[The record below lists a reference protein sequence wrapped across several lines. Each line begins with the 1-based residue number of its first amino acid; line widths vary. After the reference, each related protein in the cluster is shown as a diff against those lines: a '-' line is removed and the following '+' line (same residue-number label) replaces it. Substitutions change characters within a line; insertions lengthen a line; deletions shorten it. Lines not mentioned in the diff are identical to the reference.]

1 LRRSCLRR
9 AEKGFGV
16 VEWKEKRKSMSRTLL
31 NYIVKKEHHKY
42 RKDHSQLT
50 GLAEEFSKA
59 GLNPKERMT
68 RRFELLA
75 GLETPVFLPEEKICF
90 LRTVKEIP
98 DCFTEEEWAQIKA
111 KHYIHEL
118 GYMSNLSPN
127 YERVI
132 AGGLLA
138 EREKADVYGQRIIDA
153 ILSLVDRYK
162 AQAAAEGKMELAA
175 VLEKVPR
182 YGATS
187 FYEALQSFRIIHFS
201 LWLEGNYHNTVGRF
215 DKYMYPYLKADMERG
230 LYTRETALEM
240 VEDFFLSFNKDS
252 DLYPGVQQGDNGQ
265 SMVLGGMDEN
275 GEEVFNLLSELCLE
289 ASRNLILID
298 PKINLRV
305 NKNTPQKIYELGTE
319 LTKAGLGF
327 PQYSN
332 DDVVVEGLV
341 KLGYELEDAR
351 NYAMA
356 ACWEFI
362 IPKVGADVANIGAL
376 SFPKVIDT
384 CLHRDLQ
391 GCESFEKFMKA
402 VQDQIQA
409 ECDQI
414 CAGIKDLWFV
424 PSPFMNILM
433 DGGIYEGAKYN
444 NFGIH
449 GTGVATAADSLAAI
463 KKYIFEEKRF
473 TKEAMIEAVDSD
485 FALHGEMLPI
495 LRYEAPKMGNNEEL
509 PDAMTVQLLQ
519 MFADAL
525 KGKKNCRGGVYRA
538 GTGSAMFYLWHANEI
553 GASPDGRR
561 KGEPFGTNFS
571 ASLFAK
577 INGPLSVIQSF
588 TKPDFTENTNG
599 GPLTLEF
606 AASMFKDEESVKKVA
621 ALVKAYIDMGG
632 HQLQLN
638 AVNSERLKAA
648 QEHPEEHRQLV
659 VRIWGW
665 SAYFVEL
672 DQEYQ
677 DHVLRRQQYTV

>member
-1 LRRSCLRR
+1 
-9 AEKGFGV
+9 
-16 VEWKEKRKSMSRTLL
+16 MSKTLL
-31 NYIVKKEHHKY
+31 NYIVNREHHKY
-42 RKDHSQLT
+42 RKDHPELND
-50 GLAEEFSKA
+50 LAEEFSRA
-59 GLNPKERMT
+59 GLCPKERMT
-68 RRFELLA
+68 RRFELLSK
-75 GLETPVFLPEEKICF
+75 LEVPVLLPEEKICF
-90 LRTVKEIP
+90 LRTVKVIP
-98 DCFTEEEWAQIKA
+98 DCFTKQEWDEIKS
-111 KHYIHEL
+111 KHFIHEL
-118 GYMSNLSPN
+118 GYISNLSPN

-132 AGGLLA
+132 ANGLLA

-153 ILSLVDRYK
+153 IIALTDRYK
-162 AQAAAEGKMELAA
+162 ELALAEGKEELAA
-175 VLEKVPR
+175 VLERVPR

-187 FYEALQSFRIIHFS
+187 FYEALQSFRILHYA
-201 LWLEGNYHNTVGRF
+201 LWLEGDYHNTVGRF
-215 DKYMYPYLKADMERG
+215 DKYMYPYLKADMEKG
-230 LYTRETALEM
+230 IYTRESALEM

-252 DLYPGVQQGDNGQ
+252 DLYIGVQQGDNGQ
-265 SMVLGGMDEN
+265 SMVLGGMDEE
-275 GEEVFNLLSELCLE
+275 GKEVFNLLSELCLE
-289 ASRNLILID
+289 ASRNLLLID

-305 NKNTPQKIYELGTE
+305 NKNTPARIYELGTE

-341 KLGYELEDAR
+341 KLGYDLKDAR
-351 NYAMA
+351 DYAMA

-362 IPKVGADVANIGAL
+362 IPKVGGDVANIGAL
-376 SFPKVIDT
+376 SFPKVIDV
-384 CLHRDLQ
+384 CLHRDLPN
-391 GCESFEKFMKA
+391 CDTFEQFVEAVKA
-402 VQDQIQA
+402 EIQSQ
-409 ECDQI
+409 CDSI
-414 CAGIKDLWFV
+414 CDNIKDLWFV
-424 PSPFMNILM
+424 PSPFMNILI
-433 DGGIYEGAKYN
+433 DGGIYDGAKYN
-444 NFGIH
+444 NFGLH

-463 KKYIFEEKRF
+463 SKYIYDEKRF
-473 TKEAMIEAVDSD
+473 SKETLIEAVDSD
-485 FALHGEMLPI
+485 FEMHSEILPI
-495 LRYEAPKMGNNEEL
+495 LRYEAPKMGNNEDL
-509 PDAMTVQLLQ
+509 PDQMTVQLLK

-538 GTGSAMFYLWHANEI
+538 GTGSAMFYLWHAAEI

-577 INGPLSVIQSF
+577 IKGPLSVIQSF

-606 AASMFKDEESVKKVA
+606 AASMFQDEESVKKVA

-638 AVNSERLKAA
+638 AVNSELLRRA

-672 DQEYQ
+672 DKEYQ
-677 DHVLRRQQYTV
+677 DHVLRRQQYRV